1 MLERKAMKNENKLLA
16 ALLLMISMVITVGCK
31 PEDNPSNGGGNQGD
45 DNNEVEET
53 ITVTTD
59 TPKDITETTAVCG
72 GRVVVSEGVTLNELG
87 LCWSTNPNP
96 TADGA
101 HVSTANWNAPF
112 VCSLSNFE
120 PNTVYHV
127 RAYALRDSEYYYGED
142 KSFKTLESNIGGGD
156 HSGSYNGHDYIDL
169 GLPSGIMWASCN
181 VGADNPE
188 GYGDYFAW
196 GETQPKTTYTWATY
210 QYCNGEDHK
219 LTKYCNMASFGNEGY
234 TDNYTVLR
242 SDDDAATV
250 NWGDRWS
257 TPTNS
262 QWQELWANT
271 TNRWTTQNGINGRLI
286 TGRNG
291 NSIFL
296 PAGGYYW
303 IESLN
308 RVGADGNYWSSSLD
322 TSGPNNALSIK
333 FYTGNHSSGPYD
345 RSVGYSVRP
354 VFH

>member
-1 MLERKAMKNENKLLA
+1 MRRITTKALSVLMLVA
-16 ALLLMISMVITVGCK
+16 AVVFAAGCK
-31 PEDNPSNGGGNQGD
+31 PEDEPNNGGGNQGGG
-45 DNNEVEET
+45 NGTEVT
-53 ITVTTD
+53 IKVTTD
-59 TPKDITETTAVCG
+59 APKDITETTAVCG
-72 GRVVVSEGVTLNELG
+72 GRVEVSQGVTLNELG
-87 LCWSTNPNP
+87 VCWGTNPNP

-101 HVSTANWNAPF
+101 HVSTTNWSAPF
-112 VCSLSNFE
+112 VCALRDFE

-142 KSFKTLESNIGGGD
+142 KSFKTLENNIGGGD
-156 HSGSYNGHDYIDL
+156 GSGTYNGHDYIDL
-169 GLPSGIMWASCN
+169 GLPSGTMWATCN
-181 VGADNPE
+181 VGANTPE
-188 GYGDYFAW
+188 NYGDYFAW
-196 GETQPKTTYTWATY
+196 GETQPKTTYTWTTY

-219 LTKYCNMASFGNEGY
+219 LTKYCNMASYGNEGY

-242 SDDDAATV
+242 SDDDAATA

-257 TPTNS
+257 MPTDA

-286 TGRNG
+286 TATNG

-303 IESLN
+303 IETLN
-308 RVGADGNYWSSSLD
+308 RVGTDGNYWSSSLD
-322 TSGPNNALSIK
+322 KSGPNNALSIK
-333 FYTGNHSSGPYD
+333 FYSGNHSSGPYD